1 MSAGNAKGP
10 GRPRIPAWQ
19 SLVAQPAGVE
29 DLADAKIIDIGLL
42 EPNPYQPRRT
52 FDEGALDEL
61 AASIRAD
68 GVLQPLSVRAHPT
81 QRGRYQI
88 VAGERRWRA
97 AQRAEQTSV
106 PAVVREISDDAMER
120 QALMENIQRSD
131 LDPLDEAH
139 AYQRLME
146 RFTLSLRDL
155 AASVH
160 KSHEYVAQ
168 RLRLIED
175 PRIEASV
182 RAGQMGPTVA
192 QEVARVKDPAAR
204 AGLLDRAAHGER
216 VTVQDA
222 QRAKAPTTP
231 RAKAPT
237 TPRASGGVRPEAPT
251 HAPDGPRRVAQREE
265 PTAPSLSNNLTARPV
280 TVVAD
285 AADAGSAE
293 EVLEKALKE
302 SDTLAVLTYGA
313 ERGWSCQ
320 ELLRAIRELRATC

>member
-1 MSAGNAKGP
+1 MSAAKGT

-19 SLVAQPAGVE
+19 SLVAQPVGVE
-29 DLADAKIIDIGLL
+29 DLTDAKMIDIGLL
-42 EPNPYQPRRT
+42 DPNPYQPRRT
-52 FDEGALDEL
+52 FDAAALDEL
-61 AASIRAD
+61 AASIRVD
-68 GVLQPLSVRAHPT
+68 GILQPLSVRSHPT

-97 AQRAEQTSV
+97 ARRAERTAV
-106 PAVVREISDDAMER
+106 PAVVRELSDDAMER

-175 PRIEASV
+175 PRIEATV

-192 QEVARVKDPAAR
+192 QEVARVKDPVTR
-204 AGLLDRAAHGER
+204 DLLLDRAARGER
-216 VTVQDA
+216 VTVQDVQA
-222 QRAKAPTTP
+222 AKVAPSAKADTRSDAPK
-231 RAKAPT
+231 RARDGARQAP
-237 TPRASGGVRPEAPT
+237 RPEIPIAP
-251 HAPDGPRRVAQREE
+251 A
-265 PTAPSLSNNLTARPV
+265 LSNNLTAPSV
-280 TVVAD
+280 SAVAD
-285 AADAGSAE
+285 AE
-293 EVLEKALKE
+293 EVLENGLKE
-302 SDTLAVLTYGA
+302 GNILAVLTYGV
-313 ERGWSCQ
+313 ERGWSCE
-320 ELLRAIRELRATC
+320 ELWQAIRERRV